1 VTVVGPT
8 RATSGSRSIVQG
20 LVLVAAGLLF
30 AVPLVASASFGFT
43 LPDQGFT
50 LEALGDAVG
59 GSGFAPQVLQS
70 LALAALTTAASFALL
85 IPTLVWLHLHAR
97 RWLPLAEALSVIPFV
112 VPAVALVN
120 GANLAFRLTVPGFL
134 TSVYS
139 LVPFYVILTMPLV
152 YRALDAGLRAIDLR
166 TLCTASASL
175 GSSSIR
181 TFFSIILPN
190 LRPALLTAA
199 LLSFTMVL
207 GEFVLATLLLHST
220 FPVLLVQIGQDHP
233 RAAAALSLITIVGT
247 WLLLSALSGRG
258 LTRRRR
264 SPRPSA
270 VASVTAPITTNVR
283 ISS

>member
-1 VTVVGPT
+1 MLVT
-8 RATSGSRSIVQG
+8 
-20 LVLVAAGLLF
+20 AGVLF

-50 LEALGDAVG
+50 LDAVRDAVAD
-59 GSGFAPQVLQS
+59 SGFSQQILQS
-70 LALAALTTAASFALL
+70 LILAVLTTVASFALL

-97 RWLPLAEALSVIPFV
+97 RWLSLAEALSVIPFV

-139 LVPFYVILTMPLV
+139 LVPFYVILTMPFV

-175 GSSSIR
+175 GASPMR

-220 FPVLLVQIGQDHP
+220 FPVFLVQIGQDRP

-247 WLLLSALSGRG
+247 WALLSAMTGRG
-258 LTRRRR
+258 LARRRR
-264 SPRPSA
+264 RAAPA
-270 VASVTAPITTNVR
+270 VAAPLPTDVR

>member
-1 VTVVGPT
+1 MVGSP
-8 RATSGSRSIVQG
+8 RASSSSRSIVQG
-20 LVLVAAGLLF
+20 LVLVATGLLF

-43 LPDQGFT
+43 LPNEGFT
-50 LEALGDAVG
+50 LEAVGDAVS
-59 GSGFAPQVLQS
+59 GSDFAPQVAQS

-85 IPTLVWLHLHAR
+85 IPTLVWLHLHAQ
-97 RWLPLAEALSVIPFV
+97 RWLSLAEALSVIPFV

-120 GANLAFRLTVPGFL
+120 GANLAFRLTIPGFL

-139 LVPFYVILTMPLV
+139 LVPFYVILTLPLV

-175 GSSSIR
+175 GAGAIR

-220 FPVLLVQIGQDHP
+220 FPVFLVQIGQDHP
-233 RAAAALSLITIVGT
+233 RAAAGLSLITIVGT
-247 WLLLSALSGRG
+247 WLLLSALTGRG

-264 SPRPSA
+264 SPRPPGVETVA
-270 VASVTAPITTNVR
+270 VPVTTNVR